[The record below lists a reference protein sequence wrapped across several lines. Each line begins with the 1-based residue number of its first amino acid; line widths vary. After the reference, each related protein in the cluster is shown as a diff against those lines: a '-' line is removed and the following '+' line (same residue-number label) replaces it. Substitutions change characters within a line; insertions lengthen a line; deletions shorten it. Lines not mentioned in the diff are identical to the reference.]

1 MLSDELAWLRWVLI
15 PNLGLKRSHQLLNL
29 IDSPQ
34 ALFLTPD
41 RWPLPESVRAT
52 LREMNLLGEQHP
64 VHRRALEQLSWRDQ
78 HDSHHL
84 LFPDHPDMPTTL
96 SELYDA
102 PLVLWVKGE
111 RSVLNQTQVGL
122 VGSRH
127 ASPNALRHA
136 RTLSQHLSEAGLV
149 VTSGGAK
156 GIDTACHSAVVS
168 RNGATIAVLGCGIDV
183 VYPKNNRQLFEDIA
197 RDGCLVSEYPLG
209 TTPRPGHFPR
219 RNRLISAL
227 SAVVGVIEASPKSG
241 SLITAMHALEQG
253 RDVFAMPGDIGN
265 PNSAGCHQLIQE
277 GASLLCSA
285 DDILKHLDWRNN
297 SAPSASS
304 RLTIDDLTPV
314 QHSILETL
322 SSDQHPLDM
331 LAYHLQVP
339 AHQLL
344 EPVLELELR
353 GLIEQLPGG
362 YTLCDIA

>member
-1 MLSDELAWLRWVLI
+1 MLSDDMAWLRWVLI

-52 LREMNLLGEQHP
+52 IREMNLLGEQHP
-64 VHRRALEQLSWRDQ
+64 VHRRALEQLTWRDQ
-78 HDSHHL
+78 HPNHHL
-84 LFPDHPDMPTTL
+84 LFPDHPDMPLTL
-96 SELYDA
+96 TELFDA

-111 RSVLNQTQVGL
+111 QRVLQQTQIGL

-136 RTLSQHLSEAGLV
+136 RKLSHDLSSAGLV
-149 VTSGGAK
+149 ITSGGAK
-156 GIDTACHSAVVS
+156 GIDTACHSAVVAQG
-168 RNGATIAVLGCGIDV
+168 GATVAVLGCGIDV
-183 VYPKNNRQLFEDIA
+183 VYPKSNRQLFDDIA
-197 RDGCLVSEYPLG
+197 VKGCLLSEYPLG

-227 SAVVGVIEASPKSG
+227 SEVVGVIEASPKSG

-277 GASLLCSA
+277 GASLLSGA
-285 DDILKHLDWRNN
+285 DDILKHLDWREHCSPNAHSLLN
-297 SAPSASS
+297 AA
-304 RLTIDDLTPV
+304 DLTPI
-314 QHSILETL
+314 QRGILETL

-331 LAYHLQVP
+331 LAHHLQLPV
-339 AHQLL
+339 HQLL